1 MHYFRRSAR
10 IRDNC
15 ALGRLTDSLEGHVLS
30 VSKRDPLRFQKQIMQ
45 VGVAAAAVEQHANVA
60 VDGFHNAKSYLRPEP
75 GRPAKPKR

>member
-1 MHYFRRSAR
+1 
-10 IRDNC
+10 
-15 ALGRLTDSLEGHVLS
+15 
-30 VSKRDPLRFQKQIMQ
+30 MQ